1 MKKKILSVL
10 LVLMMCA
17 GCLLIPVSAAGDQDP
32 VAQVEPVA
40 PYYALYDILAAAFYG
55 DGAQL
60 TGNQDLVI
68 TTMATTLV
76 VLCFAIPFI
85 AAFWFGSWAFRFR

>member
-32 VAQVEPVA
+32 VAQAEPQA

-60 TGNQDLVI
+60 TGNQDLLL
-68 TTMATTLV
+68 TTLATTIV
-76 VLCFAIPFI
+76 VICFSIPFI
-85 AAFWFGSWAFRFR
+85 VVFLFGSWAFRIR